1 MVDLSKRVQK
11 PFVKA
16 LDFGEGPVEYTFEY
30 MSVPEQ
36 ARLSSM
42 SDDKK
47 AEEIIF
53 RLAKVVDPNIKKE
66 DAIRLDM
73 ETVKTLMNVF
83 SEMHGDLE
91 DVNGD

>member
-16 LDFGEGPVEYTFEY
+16 LDFGDGPEEYTFSY
-30 MSVPEQ
+30 LTVPEQ
-36 ARLSSM
+36 ARLASL

-53 RLAKVVDPNIKKE
+53 RLAKTVDPNITKE
-66 DAIRLDM
+66 QAVSLDYEIVKRLMD
-73 ETVKTLMNVF
+73 VF

-91 DVNGD
+91 EVDGS